1 MSTHTNAISAAQL
14 EAVTGSMPLIRREQ
28 TWGKFAI
35 FGNTAS
41 AAVATWCFLTGGYIA
56 YYLPAGPGAIAIT
69 TGTLLGVCI
78 ALFAA
83 LPQATKYGIES
94 VRATRPT
101 LGVRG
106 TNITL
111 VLVFLI
117 LAGWNSVLTIFL
129 GRALAQTMIVLG
141 WIGEDARFPTMLIT
155 GVLSCV
161 VTFWLLRKGSSTL
174 KWAGP
179 TIATAVLVLSVLIM
193 VVLISRFGVA
203 AIFNAE
209 ALDGGEGA
217 FKTNYMIVIEL
228 GIAGAIAWW
237 PYIGGLTRQSRT
249 SAGAILPA
257 VLGLG
262 AMMSAVLVVG
272 AFAALMAPESE
283 GDPTGIMIEIGGTA
297 LGVVMLL
304 FIVFAN
310 VGTTMAGTYA
320 AALSLKQSRAI
331 DKRVPWR
338 WAVAI
343 SLVPVAV
350 TLIFFADA
358 FMDHYGTFL
367 AFAGVTL
374 GPICGIQIVDYF
386 ILRRQR
392 LHVPSLYDDGPSSKY
407 WYVAGFNPAGII
419 AVACGI
425 TAYLLVLDPVTFI
438 PHEGAGFE
446 VFSASIPATV
456 VAGIVYLVLSLV
468 FGRLR
473 EGQREDAARHEAPVP
488 ERTNV

>member
-1 MSTHTNAISAAQL
+1 MSAQATEL
-14 EAVTGSMPLIRREQ
+14 EAVTGSMPLARREQ

-69 TGTLLGVCI
+69 TGTIIGVAI

-83 LPQATKYGIES
+83 LPQATKYGVES

-106 TNITL
+106 TGITL
-111 VLVFLI
+111 ILVFLI

-129 GRALAQTMIVLG
+129 GRALAETMIVLG
-141 WIGEDARFPTMLIT
+141 WIGEEGRVPAMLIT
-155 GVLSCV
+155 GMLSCA
-161 VTFWLLRKGSSTL
+161 VTFLLLRKGSSAL

-179 TIATAVLVLSVLIM
+179 SIATAVLLLSVLIM
-193 VVLISRFGVA
+193 IVLISRFGLA
-203 AIFNAE
+203 AIFEAP

-217 FKTNYMIVIEL
+217 PGTNYMIVIEL

-262 AMMSAVLVVG
+262 AMMSAVLVIG
-272 AFAALMAPESE
+272 SFAALMAPESE
-283 GDPTGIMIEIGGTA
+283 GDPTGIMIEIGGTG
-297 LGVVMLL
+297 LGIVALL

-310 VGTTMAGTYA
+310 IGTTMAGTYS
-320 AALSLKQSRAI
+320 AALSLKQGKAI
-331 DKRVPWR
+331 DKRVSWP
-338 WAVAI
+338 WAVVI
-343 SLVPVAV
+343 SIAPVAII
-350 TLIFFADA
+350 LLFFADP

-374 GPICGIQIVDYF
+374 GPICGIQIVDYM

-392 LHVPSLYDDGPSSKY
+392 LHVPSLFQSGPDGRY
-407 WYVAGFNPAGII
+407 WYVAGFNPVGIVSVAAGI
-419 AVACGI
+419 A
-425 TAYLLVLDPVTFI
+425 AYLIVLDPVTFV
-438 PHEGAGFE
+438 PGVGFE
-446 VFSASIPATV
+446 ILSASIPATV
-456 VAGIVYLVLSLV
+456 VAGAVYLLLSLLWAK
-468 FGRLR
+468 LR
-473 EGQREDAARHEAPVP
+473 DGQRADARAEDHVELGDQAARV
-488 ERTNV
+488 

>member
-1 MSTHTNAISAAQL
+1 MTTQSNQL
-14 EAVTGSMPLIRREQ
+14 DAVTGSMPLARREQ

-41 AAVATWCFLTGGYIA
+41 AAVATWCFLTGGFIA

-69 TGTLLGVCI
+69 TGTIIGVCI
-78 ALFAA
+78 ALFAS

-106 TNITL
+106 TNVTL

-141 WIGEDARFPTMLIT
+141 WIGEEGRVPTMLTT
-155 GVLSCV
+155 GLLSCV
-161 VTFWLLRKGSSTL
+161 ITFVLLRKGSSAL

-179 TIATAVLVLSVLIM
+179 AIATAVLLLSVLIM
-193 VVLISRFGVA
+193 TILIVRFGLT
-203 AIFNAE
+203 AIFAAP

-217 FKTNYMIVIEL
+217 PGVNYMIVIEL
-228 GIAGAIAWW
+228 GVAGAIAWW

-249 SAGAILPA
+249 SSGAILPA

-262 AMMSAVLVVG
+262 AMMSAVLVIG
-272 AFAALMAPESE
+272 SFAALMAPESE
-283 GDPTGIMIEIGGTA
+283 GDPTAIMIEIGGA
-297 LGVVMLL
+297 GLGVVALL

-310 VGTTMAGTYA
+310 IGTTMAGTYS
-320 AALSLKQSRAI
+320 AALSLRQNKAI
-331 DKRVPWR
+331 DKRVTWP
-338 WAVAI
+338 WAVVI
-343 SLVPVAV
+343 STAPVAI
-350 TLIFFADA
+350 TLVFFADA

-374 GPICGIQIVDYF
+374 GPICGIQIVDYM

-392 LHVPSLYDDGPSSKY
+392 LHVASLYADGPRSKY
-407 WYVAGFNPAGII
+407 WYVAGFNPAGIVSI
-419 AVACGI
+419 AIGI
-425 TAYLLVLDPVTFI
+425 ATYLVVLDPVTFT
-438 PHEGAGFE
+438 PGFGFE
-446 VFSASIPATV
+446 VLSASIPATV
-456 VAGIVYLVLSLV
+456 VAGAAYFVLSKLWAA
-468 FGRLR
+468 LR
-473 EGQREDAARHEAPVP
+473 TGQREDAQQAEPQGRPVTETASP
-488 ERTNV
+488 SH